1 MKKLL
6 CLLLSLMLLVP
17 FAAPAEEEEDLSIEE
32 IDEFVDLDSEGAEAT
47 PVPENGEMIEDEET
61 GETYFLTETEQE
73 KYDSLIE
80 EEPEDT
86 GIDPDSLDVNP
97 NLPDNVINI
106 LLIGVDT
113 RTSDPQEIIGRGD
126 TQIIL
131 SVNRDTGAI
140 KMASIV
146 RDAYV
151 TVSGFGTKN
160 SSKDKINTSFQRG
173 CMQKK
178 DASIREQT
186 HSGAARA
193 MRTVNYNFEMNIEN
207 YVAINFNGLAS
218 IIDSLGGIDID
229 LTKAEAG
236 YINSYLAKHPPAYDN
251 KAKGE
256 RTSLQQ
262 AAGTQHLDGV
272 QAVMYARIRSLSG
285 ENDFNRTD
293 RQRHLLDLLLQ
304 KVMSNLDINTLM
316 DLIDIATS
324 YAATNM
330 NFETMFNLARSL
342 IPALSS
348 HSGDDSLFEQMRIP
362 ADDTWKYG
370 TVNGTSV
377 IMFKRSAH
385 PTEDLHNFIYGA
397 YYSAN

>member
-140 KMASIV
+140 KMTSIV

-256 RTSLQQ
+256 RVKLEKVS
-262 AAGTQHLDGV
+262 GVQHLDGV
-272 QAVMYARIRSLSG
+272 QAVMYARIRSISG
-285 ENDFNRTD
+285 SNDFTRTD
-293 RQRHLLDLLLQ
+293 RQRHLLDLLLK
-304 KVMSNLDINTLM
+304 KVLQDLDFGTLM
-316 DLIDIATS
+316 DLIDVAVS
-324 YAATNM
+324 YADTNM
-330 NFETMFNLARSL
+330 NFQTMFDLARSL
-342 IPALSS
+342 LPSLAAK
-348 HSGDDSLFEQMRIP
+348 GEGDSLFEQMRIP
-362 ADDTWKYG
+362 ENGSYSYG
-370 TVNGTSV
+370 TVKGQSV
-377 IMFKRSAH
+377 VKFNIAKHAKL
-385 PTEDLHNFIYGA
+385 LHEFIYGS
-397 YYSAN
+397 YYPAE